1 MNDSTMC
8 SHVCMYVCM
17 YAQVLAVFEQIH
29 VDHVLHILV
38 FGESLLNGMYVHTV
52 HTSVCVCFCVYVC
65 AHVHLCMYMCA
76 CVCVFVPLDT
86 YVDLLY
92 VLHKPDFSVLF
103 EGTVAVGH
111 CVIHT

>member
-1 MNDSTMC
+1 MIPPCALMY
-8 SHVCMYVCM
+8 VCMYVCI

-76 CVCVFVPLDT
+76 CVCLFAPLDMWI
-86 YVDLLY
+86 YCMSYISLISVYCLKELLQ
-92 VLHKPDFSVLF
+92 
-103 EGTVAVGH
+103 
-111 CVIHT
+111 